1 MEYWW
6 AFAVLL
12 LAMSFGLAIL
22 EVFFPSGGI
31 LGFLSIAS
39 MVGAAI
45 LGFQS
50 GTYVGAGILG
60 SGLVGLPVVVAFALR
75 YLPSTRMGRKLM
87 LGAPTS
93 EEVLPRGNR
102 EQLLK
107 RLIGRQGVAKTI
119 MLPAGAVTI
128 ENRTI
133 DAVSEGVVIEAGQP
147 IRVIDVRGNR
157 VVVQPIEDVQADEK
171 PDDVD
176 PLSKS
181 FDSFGLEPFDE

>member
-1 MEYWW
+1 MDYW
-6 AFAVLL
+6 AFAILL
-12 LAMSFGLAIL
+12 LVLSFGLAIL
-22 EVFFPSGGI
+22 EVFFPSGGV

-39 MVGAAI
+39 MVAAAI

-60 SGLVGLPVVVAFALR
+60 SGLLGLPVVVAFALR

-87 LGAPTS
+87 LVAPRS
-93 EEVLPRGNR
+93 EDVLPRGSR

-107 RLIGRQGVAKTI
+107 KLVGREGVAKTI

-133 DAVSEGVVIEAGQP
+133 DAVSEGMVIEAGQP

-157 VVVQPIEDVQADEK
+157 VVVQPIEDVPGDEK

-176 PLSKS
+176 PLSRS
-181 FDSFGLEPFDE
+181 FDAFGLEPFDE